1 VLRSPRLTHLVLLAA
16 VFTAL
21 HALCLL
27 HFPAQS
33 TILTY
38 PFMLLAP
45 SIALACAC
53 WRAVDGRGEPT
64 SHWVLL
70 SVGLLFWTCGM
81 LLSAWEDILEHA
93 PQSTAWFSD
102 FTYFLYGVPV
112 LLAISSGS
120 AEQRDP
126 IFLWVDAIQSLL
138 AGFLVYVSIFSVVP
152 FSDTPPAPAQVSVLV
167 LTYNVENLMLA
178 VAATL
183 RLFAEPRG
191 PGRRFYGILSS
202 FLWIYALMAY
212 VYNRLAAQTEGHTA
226 IDVLVDLPFL
236 ILAIAIVKSRSR
248 DDDAVEPLHDRKLT
262 PLLFIESL
270 SPVFYT
276 VALLALS
283 ISLMGRHAHV
293 GIAGIFIA
301 LVAYATRSTLLQVR
315 YIRVQRELRDRQ
327 ERLEQMAVTDALTNT
342 ANRRRFDE
350 MLALESDRAI
360 RNGHPLALLLVDV
373 DRFKMLND
381 RYGHPAGDRCLV
393 SIALALQSTLARSGD
408 LLARYGGEEFAVIL
422 PATDAA
428 GARRVAV
435 AMQEAVRALQIPNE
449 TATGAFVTISVGI
462 AVFDQPGGSAAMIVD
477 AADKALYRAKRLG
490 RDRIEVAAET
500 D

>member
-1 VLRSPRLTHLVLLAA
+1 VLRSPKLTHLVLLAA
-16 VFTAL
+16 AFAVL
-21 HALCLL
+21 HAVCVL

-33 TILTY
+33 TIITY
-38 PFMLLAP
+38 PFMVLAP
-45 SIALACAC
+45 SLALACAC
-53 WRAVDGRGEPT
+53 RRAVAGRGEST
-64 SHWVLL
+64 SQWILL
-70 SVGLLFWTCGM
+70 SAGLLLWTCGM
-81 LLSAWEDILEHA
+81 LLSAWEDIFEHA
-93 PQSTAWFSD
+93 PLSTAWFSD
-102 FTYFLYGVPV
+102 FSYFLYGVPV

-120 AEQRDP
+120 AEQRVP
-126 IFLWVDAIQSLL
+126 IFLWIDAIQSLL

-152 FSDTPPAPAQVSVLV
+152 LSDTPPAPAQVSILV

-191 PGRRFYGILSS
+191 PERRFYGILSS

-212 VYNRLAAQTEGHTA
+212 AYNSLAAQTDGHTVT
-226 IDVLVDLPFL
+226 DVLVDLPFL
-236 ILAIAIVKSRSR
+236 ILAIAIVKSHSR
-248 DDDAVEPLHDRKLT
+248 DDKAVEPLRNHTLT

-283 ISLMGRHAHV
+283 ISLMGRHAYV

-350 MLALESDRAI
+350 MLTLETNRAT
-360 RNGHPLALLLVDV
+360 RNGHPLALILVDV

-393 SIALALQSTLARSGD
+393 SIALALQSTLPRSGD
-408 LLARYGGEEFAVIL
+408 LLARYGGEEFAAIL
-422 PATDAA
+422 PSTDVA

-435 AMQEAVRALQIPNE
+435 SMQDAVRALQIPNE
-449 TATGAFVTISVGI
+449 TTTGTFVTISMGI
-462 AVFDQPGGSAAMIVD
+462 AVFDRPDGGTAMIID
-477 AADKALYRAKRLG
+477 AADKALYRAKQLG
-490 RDRIEVAAET
+490 RNRIEVT
-500 D
+500 